1 MKTNIETPSEGHRS
15 SSSSSST
22 ESTSNQI
29 RRTTS
34 LDDIQHATSH
44 ISGPD
49 ALEPAPS
56 SAPPVGDQ
64 RYREAG
70 DEVYERLSR
79 GRKSAV
85 VAVLSFIALL
95 SPISST
101 SVLAATPEVAATYNT
116 TGSIVNVSNAA
127 YMVVM
132 AISPVV
138 WGPMSQ
144 VFGRRPVALVTA
156 VMFFLLSVATALA
169 PNLACFIFF
178 RAASAFGGTAPILVG
193 PAVVGDM
200 YRPTER
206 GTAMGWFL
214 SGTLVGPAFGPFLGG
229 IIVTYTS
236 WRAIFWLQTAL
247 VGVGLLG
254 IYLVVVETAHHK
266 KITELEGYFRW
277 DKTKAISRMISPVRV
292 LLLFRYWNIVL
303 VAGGSS
309 SLTWNMYSLLTP
321 IRYVLNPRFH
331 LETPLLSG
339 LFYLAPGFGYLLGTF
354 VGGRWADYTVKKW
367 IKKRG
372 GVRIPEDRLRS
383 AVPFIGLIIPGSMLI
398 YGWTV
403 DQEVGGIAVPVIAM
417 FAQGVAQLF
426 CFPSYNTYCID
437 VMPGQGAEVAA
448 TNFFMRYLMGCVA
461 SAVVLPAV
469 QTIGIGWFTT
479 VTAAYMMASAL
490 GTMAAIRWGK
500 GWRESTTAKL
510 DAREQEKRTRSPCVR
525 ETQGRIWKQEASRRR
540 TRTRTTRRR
549 ERKGG
554 KTGKGTG
561 ET

>member
-1 MKTNIETPSEGHRS
+1 MKTNNETPSEGRHS
-15 SSSSSST
+15 SSSSSLT
-22 ESTSNQI
+22 GPTPAQI

-49 ALEPAPS
+49 ALEPPPS
-56 SAPPVGDQ
+56 SAPPGGDGA
-64 RYREAG
+64 YYEAG
-70 DEVYERLSR
+70 DEIYERLSP
-79 GRKSAV
+79 GRKGAV
-85 VAVLSFIALL
+85 VAVLSFMALL

-116 TGSIVNVSNAA
+116 TGSVVNVSNAA

-144 VFGRRPVALVTA
+144 VFGRRPVALITA
-156 VMFFLLSVATALA
+156 AMFFLLSVATALA
-169 PNLACFIFF
+169 PNLACFIVF
-178 RAASAFGGTAPILVG
+178 RAASAFGGTAPILIG
-193 PAVVGDM
+193 PAVVG
-200 YRPTER
+200 
-206 GTAMGWFL
+206 
-214 SGTLVGPAFGPFLGG
+214 GTLVGPAFGPFLGG

-247 VGVGLLG
+247 VGVGALG
-254 IYLVVVETAHHK
+254 IYFVVVETAHHM
-266 KITELEGYFRW
+266 KITELEGRSQW
-277 DKTKAISRMISPVRV
+277 NKTKAVLRMISPVRV

-331 LETPLLSG
+331 LDTPLLSG

-383 AVPFIGLIIPGSMLI
+383 AVPFIGLVIPGCMLV
-398 YGWTV
+398 YGWAV
-403 DQEVGGIAVPVIAM
+403 DQRVGGIAVPVVAM

-469 QTIGIGWFTT
+469 QAIGIGWFTT
-479 VTAAYMMASAL
+479 VSAAYLMVSAL
-490 GTMAAIRWGK
+490 GTLAAIRWGK
-500 GWRESTTAKL
+500 GWRESTAAKL
-510 DAREQEKRTRSPCVR
+510 DARERAKKRNKEQRRHGR
-525 ETQGRIWKQEASRRR
+525 EGEVARADLEAGGGQDEVKDEG
-540 TRTRTTRRR
+540 TRR
-549 ERKGG
+549 ERGRQDTKQD
-554 KTGKGTG
+554 TGS
-561 ET
+561 ETV

>member
-1 MKTNIETPSEGHRS
+1 MKTTNETPSEGRRS
-15 SSSSSST
+15 SSSSSTARST
-22 ESTSNQI
+22 
-29 RRTTS
+29 
-34 LDDIQHATSH
+34 LDHIGHMATLDGIDHTTSH

-56 SAPPVGDQ
+56 SAPPPGRNDLYYQ
-64 RYREAG
+64 AG
-70 DEVYERLSR
+70 DEIYERLSR
-79 GRKSAV
+79 GRKTAIV
-85 VAVLSFIALL
+85 TVLSFTALL

-116 TGSIVNVSNAA
+116 TGSVINVSNAA

-144 VFGRRPVALVTA
+144 VFGRRPVALVSA
-156 VMFFLLSVATALA
+156 IMFFVLSLATALA
-169 PNLACFIFF
+169 PNLASFIFF
-178 RAASAFGGTAPILVG
+178 RAASAFGGATPILIG
-193 PAVVGDM
+193 PACVGDI

-214 SGTLVGPAFGPFLGG
+214 TGTLVGPAFGPFLGG
-229 IIVTYTS
+229 IIVTFTS

-247 VGVGLLG
+247 AGVGVLGL
-254 IYLVVVETAHHK
+254 YFVVIETAHHK
-266 KITELEGYFRW
+266 KITDLTGYSRR
-277 DKTKAISRMISPVRV
+277 DKIKAILKMISPMRV
-292 LLLFRYWNIVL
+292 LLLFRYWNIVM
-303 VAGGSS
+303 VAGGSA

-339 LFYLAPGFGYLLGTF
+339 LFYLAPGFGYLLGTLM
-354 VGGRWADYTVKKW
+354 GGHWADYTVKRW

-383 AVPFIGLIIPGSMLI
+383 AVPFMGIVMPGSMLV

-403 DQEVGGIAVPVIAM
+403 DRGVGGIPVPVIAM
-417 FAQGVAQLF
+417 FVQGVAQLF
-426 CFPSYNTYCID
+426 CFPSYNTYVID

-448 TNFFMRYLMGCVA
+448 TNFFVRYLMGCVA
-461 SAVVLPAV
+461 SAVVLPSI
-469 QTIGIGWFTT
+469 QTIGIGCFSTIS
-479 VTAAYMMASAL
+479 AAYLIASAL

-500 GWRESTTAKL
+500 GWRESTAAKL
-510 DAREQEKRTRSPCVR
+510 ELKEQTERAQQLER
-525 ETQGRIWKQEASRRR
+525 ETPPTEMARVHLRAGGDKERETGRARDE
-540 TRTRTTRRR
+540 
-549 ERKGG
+549 ERDIGS
-554 KTGKGTG
+554 
-561 ET
+561 ETV